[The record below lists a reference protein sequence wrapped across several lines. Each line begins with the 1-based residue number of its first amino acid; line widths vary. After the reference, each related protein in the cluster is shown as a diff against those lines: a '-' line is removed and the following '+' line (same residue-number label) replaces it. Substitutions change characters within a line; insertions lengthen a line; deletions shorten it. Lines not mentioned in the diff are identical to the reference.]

1 MLTKLSLVSLLGLSL
16 ATTTIYANEID
27 PYESFNRPV
36 DAFNTSFDKYAF
48 KPVTEA
54 YVAIT
59 PDPAQQAVHNFV
71 GNLFEPETILSDLLQ
86 GKFSQAVQDTARFI
100 FNSTFGLF
108 GLIDVATPM
117 GLPKN
122 NEDLGQTFAVWGW
135 KESDY
140 LALPF
145 LGPSTVRDASTKP
158 IEILYLTGYGLPITA
173 LKLLDMR
180 ASLLPLEP
188 MIESAPDRYS
198 FIRDSYLQQRQ
209 YSINDGVSDNKQKLN
224 NFDFSD

>member
-1 MLTKLSLVSLLGLSL
+1 MLTKLSFIGLLTLSL
-16 ATTTIYANEID
+16 TTSSLYASEMD

-36 DAFNTSFDKYAF
+36 DAFNTDFDQYAF
-48 KPVTEA
+48 KPA
-54 YVAIT
+54 AKGYVAIT
-59 PDPAQQAVHNFV
+59 PDTAQQAVHNFV

-86 GKFSQAVQDTARFI
+86 GKFSQAVQDTARLI

-108 GLIDVATPM
+108 GLIDIATPM

-135 KESDY
+135 KESNY
-140 LALPF
+140 LAIPF

-188 MIESAPDRYS
+188 MIESAPDRYT

-209 YSINDGVSDNKQKLN
+209 FRINDGVSNNKQKLEK
-224 NFDFSD
+224 FDFSD